1 MNPEQCSHEP
11 HWWIQSI
18 YTAGYYSRT
27 FTEKCLKCG
36 LTVKG
41 LDRTKLGPDWVAK
54 LVRASQ
60 DQS

>member
-11 HWWIQSI
+11 EGWVQGI
-18 YTAGYYSRT
+18 YTNDRRY
-27 FTEKCLKCG
+27 FTERCSGCG
-36 LTVKG
+36 LTVQG